1 MTDRFAERSLT
12 VAGGP
17 LGRHAS
23 ARARGLPALLATLFL
38 GVAATMALGV
48 VQRGHC
54 IANGWSGTDQF
65 SRMCFSDLVSQYELA
80 QLSTGVDGWLDG
92 PGRLDQPPLTAAVM
106 ALLGGLTPGAG
117 ADASLFYFLTWAVLA
132 TGLLMAVVWS
142 VASAVPRT
150 AGYAAHVAFSPVV
163 ALATLLSADVV
174 GVALASL
181 GLWAWVRRRPVLAG
195 VLLGLAVMARTYPLL
210 ILLAILLVAGRE
222 ERRGDSLVTLVSAA
236 LSALLTALP
245 LLALAPEALLAP
257 YRAWWS
263 SPAGLGTIWKIP
275 DLLGHPLPVVAVT
288 ALAVAGWLAAIVV
301 GVTMSLRRMARP
313 SVAEIALVMV
323 ALVSITGKSYPIQ
336 AALWLVPLIALAG
349 LRWRDHLVWAAGE
362 ALHFVALWL
371 HMSATVKADR
381 GLPPAWYLVFL
392 VLRVLAVGYLMW
404 QAAEGGYRRVA
415 GGAHLADV
423 PAPGTGGPVREPEPA
438 GYASSAH

>member
-1 MTDRFAERSLT
+1 MSDRFVERSLT

-23 ARARGLPALLATLFL
+23 ARARGIPALLSVLSL
-38 GVAATMALGV
+38 GVAGTMALGV

-54 IANGWSGTDQF
+54 IANGWSGSDQF
-65 SRMCFSDLVSQYELA
+65 SRMCFSDLVSQYELS
-80 QLSTGVDGWLDG
+80 QLSTGVGGWIDG

-117 ADASLFYFLTWAVLA
+117 ADASLFYFLSWVVLA
-132 TGLLMAVVWS
+132 TALLMAVVWS
-142 VASAVPRT
+142 VATAVPRT
-150 AGYAAHVAFSPVV
+150 AQYAAHVAFSPVV

-181 GLWAWVRRRPVLAG
+181 GLWAWLRRRPVLAG

-210 ILLAILLVAGRE
+210 ILAAILLLAGRE
-222 ERRGDSLVTLVSAA
+222 GRRGDSLVTVVSAA
-236 LSALLTALP
+236 LAALVSALP

-263 SPAGLGTIWKIP
+263 APAGLGTVWKVP
-275 DLLGHPLPVVAVT
+275 DLLGHPLPAGAVT
-288 ALAVAGWLAAIVV
+288 ALAVAGWLAALAV
-301 GVTMSLRRMARP
+301 GATMALRRVGRP
-313 SVAEIALVMV
+313 TVAELALVMV
-323 ALVSITGKSYPIQ
+323 AIASITGKSYPIQ

-349 LRWRDHLVWAAGE
+349 LRWRDHLIWAAGE

-371 HMSATVKADR
+371 HMSATVKPDR
-381 GLPPAWYLVFL
+381 GLPAAWYLVFL
-392 VLRVLAVGYLMW
+392 VIRTLAVGYLVW
-404 QAAEGGYRRVA
+404 QAAESGYRRV
-415 GGAHLADV
+415 GSGAHSQAA
-423 PAPGTGGPVREPEPA
+423 PAPPTSGAAAEAAPA
-438 GYASSAH
+438 PIG